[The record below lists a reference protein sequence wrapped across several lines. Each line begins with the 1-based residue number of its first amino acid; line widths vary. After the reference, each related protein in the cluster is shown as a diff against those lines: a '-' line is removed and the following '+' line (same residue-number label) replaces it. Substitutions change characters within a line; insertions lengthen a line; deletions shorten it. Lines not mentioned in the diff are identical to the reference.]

1 MGSVQLQKNLCMGNK
16 EICDDES
23 NKINDLLLEKCIQQ
37 LFMAE
42 KDTWVELKMLN
53 LSDPGIKVREFLEKS
68 KYVEFQSR
76 FRLNRYAKL
85 TYLGNMRIADIVPV
99 PYKKYSSK

>member
-42 KDTWVELKMLN
+42 KKRILGLN
-53 LSDPGIKVREFLEKS
+53 
-68 KYVEFQSR
+68 
-76 FRLNRYAKL
+76 
-85 TYLGNMRIADIVPV
+85 
-99 PYKKYSSK
+99 